1 MRRDTFICMRSKAFA
16 LRIIKLYRFL
26 IDEKKEFVLSKQ
38 IMRNGTSI
46 GANIREAIRAQSTA
60 DFIAKLYISL
70 KEAEETMFWLEL
82 LEDSEYVESSQIANL
97 YEKNNE
103 LVMIITKS
111 ISSAKNKLQIA
122 ND

>member
-26 IDEKKEFVLSKQ
+26 IDEKKEFVVSKQ

-97 YEKNNE
+97 YEENNE

>member
-38 IMRNGTSI
+38 IMRSGTSI

-97 YEKNNE
+97 YEENNE
-103 LVMIITKS
+103 LVIIITKS

>member
-1 MRRDTFICMRSKAFA
+1 MRSKAFA

-38 IMRNGTSI
+38 IMRSGTSI

-70 KEAEETMFWLEL
+70 KEAEETIFWLAL

-97 YEKNNE
+97 YEENNE

>member
-1 MRRDTFICMRSKAFA
+1 M
-16 LRIIKLYRFL
+16 
-26 IDEKKEFVLSKQ
+26 LSKQ
-38 IMRNGTSI
+38 IMRSGTSI

-97 YEKNNE
+97 YEENNE
-103 LVMIITKS
+103 LVIIITKS

>member
-1 MRRDTFICMRSKAFA
+1 MRRDTFIYMRSKAFA

-38 IMRNGTSI
+38 IMRSGTSI

-97 YEKNNE
+97 YEENNE
-103 LVMIITKS
+103 LVIIITKS

>member
-38 IMRNGTSI
+38 IMRSGTSI

>member
-38 IMRNGTSI
+38 IMRSGTSI

-60 DFIAKLYISL
+60 DFLAKLYISL

>member
-38 IMRNGTSI
+38 IMRSGTSI

-97 YEKNNE
+97 YEENNE

>member
-1 MRRDTFICMRSKAFA
+1 MRSKAFA

-38 IMRNGTSI
+38 IMRSGTSI

-97 YEKNNE
+97 YEENNE

>member
-16 LRIIKLYRFL
+16 SRIIKLYRFL

-38 IMRNGTSI
+38 IMRSGTSI

-97 YEKNNE
+97 YEENNE